1 MGGCVSST
9 ENERPPP
16 LRKNDKFLPRMS
28 CKQGNEQTQ
37 KTPVGK
43 EGRSRE
49 GNIQVTSTELW
60 SKEPMP
66 CPVLQPEWTQD
77 DQDAEQIQAATEY
90 DNAMQTTENIE
101 AIIRRNSFD
110 IRKSSTVRVV

>member
-1 MGGCVSST
+1 MA
-9 ENERPPP
+9 
-16 LRKNDKFLPRMS
+16 
-28 CKQGNEQTQ
+28 
-37 KTPVGK
+37 
-43 EGRSRE
+43 
-49 GNIQVTSTELW
+49 VTSTELW